1 MMYVIVGTDAGA
13 RGDVRRK
20 VLKTVPVEELSW
32 EDMNTE
38 ELGII
43 ASTASLL
50 GDTKIFLLTGAL
62 TDSERGEE
70 NLLLVKLLVAS
81 SHTFVCEEEKLF
93 KKQKD
98 VLTKEHV
105 TVYEVKEK
113 KKEES
118 FNIFS
123 LANAFGSNDRKR
135 AWLLLIKA
143 LSAGVPPENII
154 GVLHWKVRD
163 MGAHAQKIYT
173 KEELHQLSEDLIVM
187 YHNAHRGLGDLS
199 LQLERFILS
208 LGK

>member
-1 MMYVIVGTDAGA
+1 MMYVIVGTDVGA
-13 RGDVRRK
+13 RGDLRRT
-20 VLKTVPVEELSW
+20 VLKNLPVEELSW
-32 EDMNTE
+32 ENMSTE

-50 GDTKIFLLTGAL
+50 GDTKNFLLTGAL

-70 NLLLVKLLVAS
+70 HLSLVELLANSV
-81 SHTFVCEEEKLF
+81 HTFVCEEEKLL

-98 VLTKEHV
+98 ILTKEHV
-105 TVYEVKEK
+105 TVYAAEEK

-123 LANAFGSNDRKR
+123 LANAIAVKDRKR
-135 AWLLLIKA
+135 AWLLLTKA
-143 LSAGVPPENII
+143 FSVGVQPENII

-163 MGAHAQKIYT
+163 MSIHAQKVYT
-173 KEELHQLSEDLIVM
+173 KEELHKLSRSLIVM

-199 LQLERFILS
+199 LQLERFVLS